1 MTTIGGQNGGA
12 ELDVKGGT
20 VRRWFNV
27 AAAPEAHFPKKLM
40 KRQAGAVLGKM
51 RHTSRSA
58 ISWRFDMQILKFF
71 ENLQKSQEQEL
82 ERILG
87 RF

>member
-1 MTTIGGQNGGA
+1 MQIG
-12 ELDVKGGT
+12 VHYSVVRIS

-27 AAAPEAHFPKKLM
+27 AAAPEAQFPKKLM

-51 RHTSRSA
+51 QHTSRSA

-71 ENLQKSQEQEL
+71 ENLQKSQ
-82 ERILG
+82 
-87 RF
+87 